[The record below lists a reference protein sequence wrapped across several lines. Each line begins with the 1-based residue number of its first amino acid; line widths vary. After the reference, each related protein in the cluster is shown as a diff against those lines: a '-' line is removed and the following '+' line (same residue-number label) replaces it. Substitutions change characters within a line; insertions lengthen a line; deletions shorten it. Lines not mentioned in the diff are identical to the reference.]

1 MKPAGQLVY
10 QTEERSIALKRI
22 KPKKTKAVNQKVLI
36 ATIDGG
42 KDTHYGYYR
51 CPDGTEGKSLPFRNN
66 GRGFQEFWE
75 RISSIADAQGFEE
88 IIIGFE
94 STGPYMEPLAQ
105 FLRNKKAV
113 RLVQVNPMHTKRL
126 KELSGNSP
134 LKTDRKD
141 PKVIADIIELGHAL
155 TVVIPEGPAAELRR
169 LTQGRERTIT
179 SRTRLFNQ
187 LQCLL
192 ASFFPEFLQVMK
204 DVTTASAQH
213 LIKHYPTPQ
222 DIVNL
227 GEPAL
232 AAQLRKV
239 SRGKLKEDRA
249 RALFEA
255 PSASVGIR
263 DGRNSMLQEV
273 RLIVDTIALYGR
285 FIEGLEADMVR
296 YLEQVP
302 YSHVILSL
310 KGIGPVTAAG
320 LIGEVGD
327 FTKFG
332 TISEVMKLAGL
343 DLYEVSSGKHR
354 GKLRISKRGR
364 PHMRKLLYLAALS
377 TVRKG
382 GAMHGWYQRAL
393 GRGMIKTK
401 ALVAVSRKLL
411 GIIFALVRNH
421 SVYIENFMNQKP
433 IFQEA
438 A

>member
-1 MKPAGQLVY
+1 VK
-10 QTEERSIALKRI
+10 I
-22 KPKKTKAVNQKVLI
+22 KPKKTRAVNQNVLI

-42 KDTHYGYYR
+42 KDKHYGYYR
-51 CPDGTEGKSLPFRNN
+51 CPDGTECKAFDFWNN

-75 RISSIADAQGFEE
+75 HISSAARTHGLEE
-88 IIIGFE
+88 IIVGFE

-105 FLRNKKAV
+105 FLRNKKGV

-169 LTQGRERTIT
+169 LTQGRERTIE

-192 ASFFPEFLQVMK
+192 VISFPEFLQVMT
-204 DVTTASAQH
+204 DVKTASAQH
-213 LIKHYPTPQ
+213 LLRYYPTPQ
-222 DIVNL
+222 DIVAL
-227 GEPAL
+227 GESSL
-232 AAQLRKV
+232 ASLFRKV
-239 SRGKLKEDRA
+239 SRGQLREDRA

-255 PSASVGIR
+255 ANESVGVR
-263 DGRNSMLQEV
+263 EGRSSMLLEIG
-273 RLIVDTIALYGR
+273 LMLDTIAAYDR
-285 FIEGLEADMVR
+285 FVEGLETEMVR
-296 YLEQVP
+296 HLEQIP
-302 YSHVILSL
+302 YSRVILSL
-310 KGIGPVTAAG
+310 KGIGPVTTAG

-332 TISEVMKLAGL
+332 TISEVLKLAGL

-364 PHMRKLLYLAALS
+364 PLMRKLLYLAALS

-382 GAMHGWYQRAL
+382 GAMHEWYQRAL
-393 GRGMIKTK
+393 GRGMKKTK

-411 GIIFALVRNH
+411 GIIFALVRDH
-421 SVYIENFMNQKP
+421 SVYVENYTQQQP
-433 IFQEA
+433 ILQEA

>member
-1 MKPAGQLVY
+1 VK
-10 QTEERSIALKRI
+10 KI
-22 KPKKTKAVNQKVLI
+22 KPKTIKEVNQKILI
-36 ATIDGG
+36 AAIDGG
-42 KDTHYGYYR
+42 KDKHYGYFR
-51 CPDGTEGKSLPFRNN
+51 CHDGTEGKSLPFWNN

-75 RISSIADAQGFEE
+75 RISSAAKAHGLEE
-88 IIIGFE
+88 IVVGFE

-105 FLRNKKAV
+105 FLRNKQAV

-126 KELSGNSP
+126 KELPGNSP

-169 LTQGRERTIT
+169 LTQGRERTIE

-192 ASFFPEFLQVMK
+192 AIIFPEFLQVMR
-204 DVTTASAQH
+204 DVTTASAKH
-213 LIKHYPTPQ
+213 LLRNHPTPQ
-222 DIVNL
+222 GIVSL
-227 GEPAL
+227 GESAL
-232 AAQLRKV
+232 ASLLRKV
-239 SRGKLKEDRA
+239 SRGKLREDRA

-255 PSASVGIR
+255 ANESVGVR
-263 DGRNSMLQEV
+263 DGRDSMLLEIGV
-273 RLIVDTIALYGR
+273 MLDMIATSDH
-285 FIEGLEADMVR
+285 FIEGLEAEMVR
-296 YLEQVP
+296 YLEQIP
-302 YSHVILSL
+302 YSRIILSL

-327 FTKFG
+327 FTKFS
-332 TISEVMKLAGL
+332 TIGEVMKLAGL

-364 PHMRKLLYLAALS
+364 PLMRKLLYLAALS
-377 TVRKG
+377 AVRKG
-382 GAMHGWYQRAL
+382 GVMHEWYQRAL
-393 GRGMIKTK
+393 DRGMIKTK

-411 GIIFALVRNH
+411 GIIYALVRDH
-421 SVYIENFMNQKP
+421 SIYVENYMKP
-433 IFQEA
+433 ILQEA

>member
-1 MKPAGQLVY
+1 VK
-10 QTEERSIALKRI
+10 KI
-22 KPKKTKAVNQKVLI
+22 KPKTTKAVNQKVLI
-36 ATIDGG
+36 ATVDGG
-42 KDTHYGYYR
+42 KDSHYGYYR
-51 CPDGTEGKSLPFRNN
+51 CPDGTECKAFAFLNN

-75 RISSIADAQGFEE
+75 RLSAAARTNGLEE
-88 IIIGFE
+88 IIVGFE
-94 STGPYMEPLAQ
+94 STGPYMEPLVQ
-105 FLRNKKAV
+105 FLRSKKSV

-126 KELSGNSP
+126 KELTGNSP

-169 LTQGRERTIT
+169 LTQGRERTIA

-187 LQCLL
+187 LQSLL
-192 ASFFPEFLQVMK
+192 VICFPEFLQVMT
-204 DVTTASAQH
+204 DVKSASAQH
-213 LIKHYPTPQ
+213 LLRHYPTAE
-222 DIVNL
+222 DIVAL
-227 GEPAL
+227 GEASL
-232 AAQLRKV
+232 ATLLRKV
-239 SRGKLKEDRA
+239 SRGKLREDRA

-255 PSASVGIR
+255 ANESVGVR
-263 DGRNSMLQEV
+263 EGRSSMLLEIG
-273 RLIVDTIALYGR
+273 LMLDTIATYDR
-285 FIEGLEADMVR
+285 FIEGLEAEMVR
-296 YLEQVP
+296 HLEQIP
-302 YSHVILSL
+302 YSRVILSL

-364 PHMRKLLYLAALS
+364 PLIRKLLYLAALS

-382 GAMHGWYQRAL
+382 GVMHEWYQRAL

-411 GIIFALVRNH
+411 GLIFALVRDH
-421 SVYIENFMNQKP
+421 SVYVENYLKP
-433 IFQEA
+433 ALQEA

>member
-1 MKPAGQLVY
+1 VK
-10 QTEERSIALKRI
+10 I
-22 KPKKTKAVNQKVLI
+22 KPRKAEVVNHKVLV
-36 ATIDGG
+36 ATVDGG
-42 KDTHYGYYR
+42 KDKHYGYYR
-51 CPDGTEGKSLPFRNN
+51 CPDGSECKAFDFWNN
-66 GRGFQEFWE
+66 GRGFCAFWE
-75 RISSIADAQGFEE
+75 RVSSAASLLGLEE
-88 IIIGFE
+88 IVVGFE
-94 STGPYMEPLAQ
+94 STGPYMEPLVQ
-105 FLRNKKAV
+105 FLRGKRGV

-155 TVVIPEGPAAELRR
+155 TVVIPDGPAAELRR
-169 LTQGRERTIT
+169 LTQGRERTIE

-192 ASFFPEFLQVMK
+192 AISFPEFLQVMG
-204 DVTTASAQH
+204 DVKSASAQH
-213 LIKHYPTPQ
+213 LLRHYPTAQ
-222 DIVNL
+222 DILSL

-232 AAQLRKV
+232 AAVLRKI

-249 RALFEA
+249 KALFEA
-255 PSASVGIR
+255 ASESVGIR
-263 DGRNSMLQEV
+263 DGKSSMLLEIE
-273 RLIVDTIALYGR
+273 LILDTIASYDRFVGR
-285 FIEGLEADMVR
+285 SEAEMDRHLEHI
-296 YLEQVP
+296 P
-302 YSHVILSL
+302 YSRVILSL

-327 FTKFG
+327 FTKFR

-343 DLYEVSSGKHR
+343 DLYEISSGKHR

-364 PHMRKLLYLAALS
+364 PLMRKLLYLAALS

-382 GAMHGWYQRAL
+382 GVMHDWYQRAL
-393 GRGMIKTK
+393 GRGMQKMK

-411 GIIFALVRNH
+411 RIMFALIRDH
-421 SVYIENFMNQKP
+421 SVYAESYQKP
-433 IFQEA
+433 VFQEA

>member
-1 MKPAGQLVY
+1 VK
-10 QTEERSIALKRI
+10 KI
-22 KPKKTKAVNQKVLI
+22 KPKRPYAVNKKVLI
-36 ATIDGG
+36 ATVDGG
-42 KDTHYGYYR
+42 KEKHYGYFR
-51 CPDGTEGKSLPFRNN
+51 CPDGIEGKSLPFENN
-66 GRGFQEFWE
+66 GRGFQEFLG
-75 RISSIADAQGFEE
+75 RITSAARTHGLEE
-88 IIIGFE
+88 IIVGFE

-105 FLRNKKAV
+105 FLKSKRDV

-204 DVTTASAQH
+204 DVTTASAQY
-213 LIKHYPTPQ
+213 LLKHHPTPQ

-232 AAQLRKV
+232 ASLLRKV
-239 SRGKLKEDRA
+239 SRGKLREDRA

-255 PSASVGIR
+255 SSASVGIR
-263 DGRNSMLQEV
+263 DGRDSMLLET
-273 RLIVDTIALYGR
+273 RLILETIASYDR
-285 FIEGLEADMVR
+285 FIEDSEAEMVR
-296 YLEQVP
+296 QLEQIP
-302 YSHVILSL
+302 YSRIILSL
-310 KGIGPVTAAG
+310 KGVGPITAAG

-364 PHMRKLLYLAALS
+364 PLMRKLLYLAALS
-377 TVRKG
+377 AVRKG
-382 GAMHGWYQRAL
+382 GVMHAWYQQAL
-393 GRGMIKTK
+393 NRGMKKTK

-411 GIIFALVRNH
+411 VLIFALVRDH
-421 SVYIENFMNQKP
+421 SVYVENYAKP
-433 IFQEA
+433 ILQEA

>member
-1 MKPAGQLVY
+1 MK
-10 QTEERSIALKRI
+10 KI
-22 KPKKTKAVNQKVLI
+22 KPKTTKAVNQKVLI
-36 ATIDGG
+36 ATVDGG
-42 KDTHYGYYR
+42 KDKHYGYYR
-51 CPDGTEGKSLPFRNN
+51 CPDGTECKAFDFWNN

-75 RISSIADAQGFEE
+75 RISSAARTHGLEE
-88 IIIGFE
+88 IIVGFE
-94 STGPYMEPLAQ
+94 STGPYMEPLVQ
-105 FLRNKKAV
+105 FLRNKKGV

-126 KELSGNSP
+126 KELTGNSP

-155 TVVIPEGPAAELRR
+155 TVVIPEGPAADLRR
-169 LTQGRERTIT
+169 LTQGRERTIA

-192 ASFFPEFLQVMK
+192 VISFPEFLQVMK
-204 DVTTASAQH
+204 DVKTASAQY
-213 LIKHYPTPQ
+213 LLRHYPTAEE
-222 DIVNL
+222 IVAL
-227 GEPAL
+227 GETSL
-232 AAQLRKV
+232 ATLLRKV

-249 RALFEA
+249 RALFKAASE
-255 PSASVGIR
+255 SVGVR
-263 DGRNSMLQEV
+263 EGRSSMLLEI
-273 RLIVDTIALYGR
+273 RLMLETIASYDR
-285 FIEGLEADMVR
+285 FIDGVETEMVR
-296 YLEQVP
+296 HLEQIP
-302 YSHVILSL
+302 YSRVILSL

-327 FTKFG
+327 FTKFS

-364 PHMRKLLYLAALS
+364 PLIRKLLYLAALS

-382 GAMHGWYQRAL
+382 GVMHEWYQRAL
-393 GRGMIKTK
+393 GRGMMKTK

-411 GIIFALVRNH
+411 GIIFALVRDH
-421 SVYIENFMNQKP
+421 SVYVENYLKP
-433 IFQEA
+433 VLQEA